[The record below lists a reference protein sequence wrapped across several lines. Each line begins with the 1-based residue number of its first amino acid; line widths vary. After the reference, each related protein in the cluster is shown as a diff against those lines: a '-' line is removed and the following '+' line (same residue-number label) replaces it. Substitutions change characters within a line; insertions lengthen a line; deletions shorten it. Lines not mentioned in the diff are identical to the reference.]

1 MVAPQP
7 APPSYAQMPSLL
19 TGDGLDLMMYGF
31 IMQFLGFVVT
41 SLGSS
46 SIAAAIL
53 GIIILLLGYGMV
65 LYGLNLFRGHYRA
78 RAH

>member
-1 MVAPQP
+1 
-7 APPSYAQMPSLL
+7 
-19 TGDGLDLMMYGF
+19 MMYGF